1 MILSRSMEKAFS
13 EQVSSG
19 ERFEF
24 GNNWS
29 LFLNS
34 IDDERINKAIKSL
47 INMIGED
54 NYNGQSFLDIG
65 SGSGLFSLAA
75 RKLGFIVYSFDFDK
89 KSVDCT
95 KKLKELYFKDDTNW
109 HIEEGSVLD
118 KNYIETLGKFDVVY
132 SWGVLHHTGHMWNA
146 LNNAD
151 LPVKENGKLFIAIYN
166 DQHLESVIW
175 LKIKQLYNANFA
187 GKLFVKA
194 FFICLYTMGYFFM
207 DIILFKNPLKRYK
220 DYKEQRGMSMYRD
233 WIDWIGGLPFEVA
246 SPEAIFNFY
255 KKKKYTL
262 YNILTTNRHGCN
274 QFVFEKKM

>member
-1 MILSRSMEKAFS
+1 
-13 EQVSSG
+13 
-19 ERFEF
+19 
-24 GNNWS
+24 
-29 LFLNS
+29 
-34 IDDERINKAIKSL
+34 
-47 INMIGED
+47 
-54 NYNGQSFLDIG
+54 
-65 SGSGLFSLAA
+65 
-75 RKLGFIVYSFDFDK
+75 
-89 KSVDCT
+89 
-95 KKLKELYFKDDTNW
+95 
-109 HIEEGSVLD
+109 
-118 KNYIETLGKFDVVY
+118 
-132 SWGVLHHTGHMWNA
+132 MWNA

-220 DYKEQRGMSMYRD
+220 DYKEHRGMSMYRD

-274 QFVFEKKM
+274 QFVFKKKCKIITKLFFRCMQNF